1 MLKIKYMDIKH
12 NNDNRAA
19 KWARKILPLSLLALS
34 PFMTSCSDF
43 LDLDPKNEIIFE
55 QFWNEKTDVEN
66 IVAGCYSGLQDYAVI
81 SRMMVWGEFRSEN
94 TIAGYDTERKDASL
108 MRVLK
113 ENIDASNA
121 YTSYGDFYSI
131 INRCNVVIRYAPQ
144 VAEKDPGYTESELK
158 ATIAEVSALRDM
170 CYFYLIR
177 AFRDVPYS
185 TVAYTDDDQTMNLP
199 ATPFNAVLDSLITDL
214 ESVRGDAVRRYPA
227 TTTLNS
233 KYQTG
238 RVTRDFIDAMLCE
251 MYLWKKDYQ
260 NCVKYADLVIDSKKA
275 MAKEDAEEKGGS
287 LRKSTRFGEYPLI
300 EDCNA
305 MGTQFGYAFNEIFVN
320 GNSSESIF
328 ELSFLKGE
336 DNMKSNGPCAFF
348 YGDAR
353 SFPGYVAPS
362 DYVALDVKNTTYYVF
377 RNQYDMRAYEN
388 LYTLGL
394 SAAINKY
401 TAASEVWFSD
411 PSNNSFLSSSTWG
424 TLYTGKGN
432 YNDWTPYCKANWI
445 IYRLS
450 DIMLLKAEALA
461 AMMSDGVSGSGDN
474 AGENDGTAVD
484 AELSQTDRVLAERAF
499 ELVAAVNNRSLYQ
512 LKDSLVSSD
521 YTKSKS
527 AIINLVYD
535 ERERELMFEG
545 KRWFDLVRR
554 SERDGNTNYLR
565 QKVAS
570 KGSQNSAVV
579 QSLLA
584 QMNAIYWPYNI
595 DEMKVNKNL
604 VQNPAFS
611 SGENNSYET
620 AK

>member
-1 MLKIKYMDIKH
+1 MDIKH
-12 NNDNRAA
+12 NNDNRVT
-19 KWARKILPLSLLALS
+19 KWVGRIFPLSLLALS
-34 PFMTSCSDF
+34 PFMTSCADF
-43 LDLDPKNEIIFE
+43 LELEPKNEIIQE

-94 TIAGYDTERKDASL
+94 TIAGNDTERRDASL

-131 INRCNVVIRYAPQ
+131 INRCNIVMRYAPQ
-144 VAEKDPGYTESELK
+144 VAEKDPGYTESELN

-177 AFRDVPYS
+177 AFRDVPY
-185 TVAYTDDDQTMNLP
+185 TTEAFVDDDQTMNLP
-199 ATPFNAVLDSLITDL
+199 ATPFKAVLDSLITDL
-214 ESVRGDAVRRYPA
+214 ESVRQYAIRRYPS
-227 TTTLNS
+227 TTELNS

-251 MYLWKKDYQ
+251 MYLWKKDYP
-260 NCVKYADLVIDSKKA
+260 NCVKYADLVIESKKTL
-275 MAKEDAEEKGGS
+275 AKEKAEEEGATII
-287 LRKSTRFGEYPLI
+287 KSTRFGDYPLVS
-300 EDCNA
+300 DCNTMA
-305 MGTQFGYAFNEIFVN
+305 NQFGYAFTDIFVS
-320 GNSSESIF
+320 GNSDESIF

-336 DNMKSNGPCAFF
+336 DNMKSNGPVAFF
-348 YGDAR
+348 YGDSHA
-353 SFPGYVAPS
+353 FPGYVAPS
-362 DYVALDVKNTTYYVF
+362 DYIALDVKNGDYNVF
-377 RNQYDMRAYEN
+377 RTQYDMRAYEN
-388 LYTLGL
+388 LYTLGV
-394 SAAINKY
+394 AAAVNKY
-401 TAASEVWFSD
+401 TSPNVAMFVD
-411 PSNNSFLSSSTWG
+411 PARNDFMNNSSWG
-424 TLYTGKGN
+424 GVYSGRGN
-432 YNDWTPYCKANWI
+432 NDNWTPYCKANWI

-461 AMMSDGVSGSGDN
+461 QMMNDVADGNTDEEEGAGGDATVSEADK
-474 AGENDGTAVD
+474 A
-484 AELSQTDRVLAERAF
+484 LAAQAF
-499 ELVAAVNNRSLYQ
+499 ELVSAVYNRSLYN
-512 LKDSLVSSD
+512 LKDSLKSTD
-521 YTKSKS
+521 YTDKAKLTD
-527 AIINLVYD
+527 LVYE

-565 QKVAS
+565 QKVAG
-570 KGSQNSAVV
+570 KGSQNSSVV

-584 QMNAIYWPYNI
+584 RMDAIYWPYNI
-595 DEMKVNKNL
+595 DELKVNKNL
-604 VQNPAFS
+604 VQNPAFG